1 MKGRQSETSWTH
13 PKKKYPDMKDQNLN
27 IADQDTSVDVGEH
40 IQEQARLIIIDY
52 FQRRSNDRGGGL
64 VGLFSFAT
72 YSDLDWVLIEG
83 GEVLGFVEF
92 KGRSNKSTDYGGQ
105 TIIPIEKIKIAQ
117 VLLDSLKVRCY
128 AVIYFQGD
136 ETFWIF
142 NLLKYVK
149 IDTFTRWD
157 RDTKRT
163 YAVYDLNKAQKLEIT
178 K

>member
-1 MKGRQSETSWTH
+1 
-13 PKKKYPDMKDQNLN
+13 MKDQTLN
-27 IADQDTSVDVGEH
+27 IANRDTSVEVGED
-40 IQEQARLIIIDY
+40 IQQQAKHLILDY
-52 FQRRSNDRGGGL
+52 FEIKGRPVIIFD
-64 VGLFSFAT
+64 FPT
-72 YSDLDWVLIEG
+72 YSDLDWGMVEKRNDEL
-83 GEVLGFVEF
+83 LGFVEF

-117 VLLDSLKVRCY
+117 VLSDSLKVRCY

-163 YAVYDLNKAQKLEIT
+163 YAVYDLSKAQKLEII